1 MPSMES
7 TQISL
12 TIEAEEGATTDELR
26 SISNEVIERLLTIDD
41 IQTIGAIEGSSGSL
55 LGGSSSSILMDVILD
70 EQKSLSNAELEKLTN
85 EKTSDIKANISISTS
100 NMDMSAL
107 GDRGYLLS
115 SKVKRWMIYIKQL
128 KTLKTCLKNRGNN
141 RCDDGTRRE

>member
-12 TIEAEEGATTDELR
+12 TMEAEEGATTDELR

-41 IQTIGAIEGSSGSL
+41 IQTIGAIEGSSWAL

-85 EKTSDIKANISISTS
+85 EKTSDI
-100 NMDMSAL
+100 
-107 GDRGYLLS
+107 
-115 SKVKRWMIYIKQL
+115 
-128 KTLKTCLKNRGNN
+128 
-141 RCDDGTRRE
+141 

>member
-12 TIEAEEGATTDELR
+12 TIEAEEGTTTDELR

-85 EKTSDIKANISISTS
+85 EKTSDI
-100 NMDMSAL
+100 
-107 GDRGYLLS
+107 
-115 SKVKRWMIYIKQL
+115 
-128 KTLKTCLKNRGNN
+128 
-141 RCDDGTRRE
+141 

>member
-12 TIEAEEGATTDELR
+12 TMEAEEGATTDELR

-41 IQTIGAIEGSSGSL
+41 IQTIGAIEGSSWAL

-85 EKTSDIKANISISTS
+85 EKTSDIKANISIRTS

-107 GDRGYLLS
+107 GGSGISVVIKGQISNS
-115 SKVKRWMIYIKQL
+115 SRHW
-128 KTLKTCLKNRGNN
+128 RHA
-141 RCDDGTRRE
+141 

>member
-12 TIEAEEGATTDELR
+12 TIEAEEGTTTDELR

-41 IQTIGAIEGSSGSL
+41 IQTIGAIEGSSWTL

-85 EKTSDIKANISISTS
+85 EKTSDI
-100 NMDMSAL
+100 
-107 GDRGYLLS
+107 
-115 SKVKRWMIYIKQL
+115 
-128 KTLKTCLKNRGNN
+128 
-141 RCDDGTRRE
+141 

>member
-12 TIEAEEGATTDELR
+12 TIEAEEGTTTDELR

-41 IQTIGAIEGSSGSL
+41 IQTIGAIEGSSWAL

-70 EQKSLSNAELEKLTN
+70 EQKSLSNEDLEKLIN
-85 EKTSDIKANISISTS
+85 ENTSDIKANISISTS

-107 GDRGYLLS
+107 GDQGYLLS

-128 KTLKTCLKNRGNN
+128 KTLETCLKNRGNN
-141 RCDDGTRRE
+141 RYDDGTRRE